1 MTDKEKIKA
10 KIEQLMYGFNLE
22 ADIASYEDV
31 ETEKLA
37 NIKYQVCKKIL
48 EYIDSM
54 QEESVSEELEEAA
67 EVDFICRCENHI
79 FGMNFHKPDMISAF
93 KAGANWKE
101 RQFEKNRLKH
111 CDALTKEQAQI
122 ESDFVTQHIKENNRT
137 PTFIDAIEYGMRLKE
152 EQIMKDATECEVKID
167 AGGYPYIDRCI
178 ELYDYDKDIPL
189 AKKGDKVKIVAIKG
203 E

>member
-1 MTDKEKIKA
+1 MTDKEKIKT
-10 KIEQLMYGFNLE
+10 KIEQLMYAFNLE
-22 ADIASYEDV
+22 ADIASCEDA

-54 QEESVSEELEEAA
+54 QEEPVSEKLEEAA

-93 KAGANWKE
+93 KAGAKW
-101 RQFEKNRLKH
+101 Q
-111 CDALTKEQAQI
+111 KEQMMA
-122 ESDFVTQHIKENNRT
+122 EA
-137 PTFIDAIEYGMRLKE
+137 IDV
-152 EQIMKDATECEVKID
+152 EVKAD

-189 AKKGDKVKIVAIKG
+189 AKEGDKVKIVVIKG

>member
-1 MTDKEKIKA
+1 MTDKEKIIA

-22 ADIASYEDV
+22 ADIASCEDV

-67 EVDFICRCENHI
+67 DKYSNNDYNYFDVLVTEYDGTEHWMNDKVFI
-79 FGMNFHKPDMISAF
+79 KDAF
-93 KAGANWKE
+93 KAGAKW
-101 RQFEKNRLKH
+101 Q
-111 CDALTKEQAQI
+111 KEQLI
-122 ESDFVTQHIKENNRT
+122 YK
-137 PTFIDAIEYGMRLKE
+137 LKN
-152 EQIMKDATECEVKID
+152 KEVKEVDLQKEID
-167 AGGYPYIDRCI
+167 KEWEKCNPIDEGMGVESAFIHI
-178 ELYDYDKDIPL
+178 EAFDM
-189 AKKGDKVKIVAIKG
+189 IVRHFFELGLKTQKG